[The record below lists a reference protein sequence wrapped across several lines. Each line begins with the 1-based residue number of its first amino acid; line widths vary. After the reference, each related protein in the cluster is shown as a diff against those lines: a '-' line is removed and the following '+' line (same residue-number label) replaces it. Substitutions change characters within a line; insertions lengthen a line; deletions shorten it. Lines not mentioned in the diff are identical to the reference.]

1 MTQTR
6 GMRVPARPA
15 GRVRQA
21 IRQGPGAGCREP
33 SFTFLAADGA
43 ADRNPVAP
51 SELVLAL

>member
-6 GMRVPARPA
+6 GVRVPARPA